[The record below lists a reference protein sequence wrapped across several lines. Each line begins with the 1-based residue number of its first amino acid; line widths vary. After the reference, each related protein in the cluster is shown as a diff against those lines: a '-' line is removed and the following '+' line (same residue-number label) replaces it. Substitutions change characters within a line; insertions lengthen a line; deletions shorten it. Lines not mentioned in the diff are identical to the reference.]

1 MPTLGLV
8 AHGPD
13 QPTAPIPL
21 GPDGPGARSPT
32 PAPSRP
38 RRTALLAAGVALLLV
53 VGLAAGIFVARLGT
67 GGGGTTATPVPT
79 VGAVPAVSASPSVVP
94 SATPATYEV
103 AAGDTLKSIA
113 QRFYGDADAWQA
125 IYDANRG
132 AIGPDPDALRDGT
145 RLTIPPRPPAPTR
158 TP

>member
-1 MPTLGLV
+1 MPGTR
-8 AHGPD
+8 
-13 QPTAPIPL
+13 PT
-21 GPDGPGARSPT
+21 SPAT
-32 PAPSRP
+32 SRP
-38 RRTALLAAGVALLLV
+38 RRTALLAAGVALVLV
-53 VGLAAGIFVARLGT
+53 MGLAAGIFVARLVT
-67 GGGGTTATPVPT
+67 GGGGATTTSVPP
-79 VGAVPAVSASPSVVP
+79 VGASPAVGASPSVVP

-132 AIGPDPDALRDGT
+132 AIGPDPDALRAGT
-145 RLTIPPRPPAPTR
+145 RLTIPSRAPAPTR